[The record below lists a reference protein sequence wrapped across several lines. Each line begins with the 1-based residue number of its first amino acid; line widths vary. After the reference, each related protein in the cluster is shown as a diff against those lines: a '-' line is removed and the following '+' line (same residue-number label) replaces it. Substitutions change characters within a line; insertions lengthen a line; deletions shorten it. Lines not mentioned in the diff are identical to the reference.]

1 MNLGDRAVKNELKV
15 SPVTIKWNH
24 VVLSLQ
30 KLVDI
35 LSLKRNQARAE
46 EDINDVT
53 AAQVILPST
62 FLKNSM
68 LLKYVNM
75 IKYDQW
81 QRKRLIKALYSK

>member
-24 VVLSLQ
+24 IVLSLQ